1 MAFKR
6 LKKLNIEM
14 TCYENKFWDYINN
27 NLFLVLIILSTVIS
41 LFVRI
46 SMSDFIS
53 RDMSRFLLQWYDA
66 IKIRGGFNAL
76 GTQVGNY
83 NIPYQT
89 LVAFL
94 TYIPIKPI
102 YAYKISS
109 SIFDFIQGYVVYKII
124 FQISRDWFKA
134 SIGYAVTVNLPIV
147 LLNSALWGQ
156 CDSIYTTFCLMSLYF
171 MIREQYMFSWIS
183 MGAAFAFKLQAVLFL
198 PFLLFVYANERKFSI
213 IQIIW
218 IPIIMIILS
227 LGGGTSGAPD

>member
-6 LKKLNIEM
+6 FKKLNIEM
-14 TCYENKFWDYINN
+14 SYCENKFWDYINN

-53 RDMSRFLLQWYDA
+53 RDMSRYLLQWYDE
-66 IKIRGGFNAL
+66 IKIQGGFSAL

-94 TYIPIKPI
+94 SYIPIKPI

-109 SIFDFIQGYVVYKII
+109 SIFDFIQAYVVYKII
-124 FQISRDWFKA
+124 FQISHDRFKA
-134 SIGYAVTVNLPIV
+134 SFDYAVAVNLPIV

-156 CDSIYTTFCLMSLYF
+156 CDSIYTSFCLSSFYF
-171 MIREQYMFSWIS
+171 MITGQYMFSWIS
-183 MGAAFAFKLQAVLFL
+183 IGAAFAFKLQAVLFL
-198 PFLLFVYANERKFSI
+198 PFLLFVYIKERKFSF

-218 IPIIMIILS
+218 IPVIMIIMS
-227 LGGGTSGAPD
+227 LGGILQGGGY